1 MATNPSQS
9 GILVTPTYVPNK
21 RSLLGRRSK
30 KAAQAYG
37 EVDVWLDG
45 EVVACGCPDCG
56 APMSIRMWLK
66 LADCF
71 RCMTAI
77 ELSEEL
83 IDEIGRLEQRARDLS
98 ESGANEL
105 SAADSKSNKTASAK
119 ASPASTGGDRQSG
132 PGVLQKE
139 SGPSSH
145 RVPRTPPLPPSA
157 PQKREQ
163 PSRRPDS
170 KTESR
175 RRVAVAQQPGRVR
188 KKVRDMATAGAVSV
202 WWHEIMRDMTAWI
215 VSGVMHLAALLLLAL
230 LGFDDE
236 QKAPRITLSTEVS
249 PARREGGETFSL
261 PSDEIQFDLPI
272 DPNDVP
278 ESHDAKVKLDQ
289 DARDLRIAKEQQL
302 PNAASY
308 EDTVAAVKSND
319 PNRRALAVR
328 DPRVRAEVV
337 RQEGGTT
344 LTEAAVSRGLRWMAQ
359 HQNGAGSWSL
369 DRFNRAGKCNGR
381 CSGTGMRSDPAAT
394 ALVLLPFLGAGQTH
408 LVGKYQKE
416 VAGGLK
422 YLLSIQKPDGDLRG
436 NSQGNSG
443 MYAHGQAALVLCEAY
458 KMTGDEKL
466 RIPAQRAVNFVVNA
480 QLPFGGWRYQ
490 PAFENKNQQADTS
503 VLGWQVLALH
513 SAKQAFLDMPDNV
526 MPSAALY
533 LDKARAS
540 ITATE
545 GGQQIR
551 YGNRGGLYGYLPKQG
566 FKRSMTAE
574 GLLCRMMMGWKISNP
589 GLQEGIGFLVNH
601 HLPDIQK
608 KDLYYWY
615 YATQMMHHVGGEPWD
630 KWNSRMRVILP
641 RLQETKG
648 HQIGSW
654 PPGTDSSHGG
664 QGGRLYATAF
674 ATAILEVYYRHAP
687 LFRQIEL
694 E

>member
-1 MATNPSQS
+1 VATDPSQS
-9 GILVTPTYVPNK
+9 GILVTPTYVPTK

-30 KAAQAYG
+30 KAARSQA
-37 EVDVWLDG
+37 EVDIWLDG

-77 ELSEEL
+77 ELTEEL
-83 IDEIGRLEQRARDLS
+83 IDEIERLEKKARIRAHS
-98 ESGANEL
+98 SANGQ
-105 SAADSKSNKTASAK
+105 SAAVSKSGNSTAAKTPGAALGNLRKSG
-119 ASPASTGGDRQSG
+119 STTSRKDAEPDSRA
-132 PGVLQKE
+132 
-139 SGPSSH
+139 
-145 RVPRTPPLPPSA
+145 VPPPPPPST
-157 PQKREQ
+157 PQSRKQ
-163 PSRRPDS
+163 PSKVADPKDDPQ
-170 KTESR
+170 
-175 RRVAVAQQPGRVR
+175 RRVAAAKQPSRVR
-188 KKVRDMATAGAVSV
+188 KKVHEMATVGAVSV
-202 WWHEIMRDMTAWI
+202 WWHSMLREMTAWM
-215 VSGVMHLAALLLLAL
+215 VSAVLHLAALLLLAL
-230 LGFDDE
+230 WGFGNE
-236 QKAPRITLSTEVS
+236 KQVPRITLSTEV
-249 PARREGGETFSL
+249 RVDKREGGETFSL
-261 PSDEIQFDLPI
+261 QSDDIQFDLHI
-272 DPNDVP
+272 DPNDIP
-278 ESHDAKVKLDQ
+278 ETHDAKVKLDQ
-289 DARDLRIAKEQQL
+289 DARDLRIEKTQNL

-308 EDTVAAVKSND
+308 DDTLAAVKSSD

-344 LTEAAVSRGLRWMAQ
+344 LTEAAVARGLRWMSQ
-359 HQNGAGSWSL
+359 HQSSDGSWSL
-369 DRFNRAGKCNGR
+369 NQFNQAGKCDGR
-381 CSGTGMRSDPAAT
+381 CSGGGMRSDSAGTSLA
-394 ALVLLPFLGAGQTH
+394 LLPFLGAGQTH

-436 NSQGNSG
+436 NSQGHSG

-458 KMTGDEKL
+458 KMTGDQKL
-466 RIPAQRAVNFVVNA
+466 KIPAQKAVNFVVNA

-490 PAFENKNQQADTS
+490 PATENKRQQGDTS
-503 VLGWQVLALH
+503 VLGWQVLVLH
-513 SAKQAFLDMPDNV
+513 SAKSAYLDMPDNA

-533 LDKARAS
+533 LDSARAS
-540 ITATE
+540 ATVPE
-545 GGQQIR
+545 SGRQVQ
-551 YGNRGGLYGYLPKQG
+551 YGKRGGLYGYLPKQG
-566 FKRSMTAE
+566 FKPSMTAE
-574 GLLCRMMMGWKISNP
+574 ALLCRMMMGWKISNP

-601 HLPDIQK
+601 HLPDMQK

-630 KWNSRMRVILP
+630 RWNARMREILP

-664 QGGRLYATAF
+664 QGGRLYTTAF